1 MSYKKINSS
10 VIELLTIRNSSL
22 INSLNYFILSEFTK
36 NNKPYSIISK
46 GSPIKPK
53 LKSIMLPKNMSKIV
67 DNKLG
72 VFVDVDE
79 SNIIYLVSFYLALF
93 SDEIN
98 QFLNKKREY
107 ESMLYSNRYD
117 EAMEILDNIEQDIC
131 VTLWG
136 IKQKLVINDLIGGL
150 EQNKLYLE
158 SISKKAQGKAYIEII
173 FNWYSVMSENKTSYD
188 NYQNSIKKYFDNSE
202 GSMVT
207 YLRYKL
213 DLEYQ
218 LDYKNFSSIIQIES
232 FSSVIDL
239 YLSFIDLYPQ
249 FLFIND
255 IKSLPSVFITCAK
268 AINDNR
274 IHNLLVQF
282 GEGAAI
288 LEKKLKKELDSG
300 YYNVIE
306 KYSVGEYEYVNSYLA
321 DYLEKEISDFQSRTI
336 YVKSLIQSHQKQETL
351 NGITKYMY
359 SMYALNEDYF
369 KSRQNILKYR
379 KQYKGTTWEPKIIS
393 FLNRREAVS
402 DSISK
407 MEISSY
413 LNDINL
419 TPNFSNIISS
429 SVVKRG
435 FTQKMKEYFP
445 ITNSV
450 INHNNTNLI
459 TDEFRK
465 KYMELG
471 NTKIEIQEIYENL
484 EMMIFNE
491 KYSLFSRERAAF
503 RLSELLLK
511 KEEYYKYILLVVKLY
526 FENNLLIGRMN
537 LNDCFLKIKR
547 RPSKEIKDSV
557 CYPIFIYLCDT
568 SDKRTKTIAIANF
581 LDANKI
587 FEINQLLQ
595 LEFEKRQ
602 KVFFLFKV
610 LDLYSLKKDVRFLD
624 KSSNAEEVR
633 ITVLNWLIAEDK
645 ENKRIYHDEINEINK
660 QIALKERVNRI
671 NKSKIFVD
679 TQKIYSENK
688 NLWEEDYANY
698 IETKKFDRQIYS
710 SNVENLKG
718 LSDIDYFRK
727 ITRGINS
734 EIKNDLVYHQEI
746 LMLKNLLN
754 KILDELLISTSH
766 GLETYLSSRI
776 RHGYAKNHLTNVFY
790 KYNLMSKSDSADNQ
804 NYYINDYW
812 DNKNYTNKEHF
823 NNFKNLISEF
833 TRKIDTKVNSIN
845 SEWVQIK
852 RDKNDNGLFDYTDLL
867 DIFIVGSHSI
877 KFRNFRDLFEQFV
890 QIFWEKSDI
899 NLKELRLV
907 VNSDLKIYFYDSLD
921 DLEKNISD
929 IDKSGIETIISECL
943 TNINLCRTGIESV
956 INDFS
961 EVFEKPNVE
970 HTNFTMSELCETAL
984 SISEK
989 MFRYFNQIII
999 HSHVT
1004 TTEMIEG
1011 SYFPHFIDSLGI
1023 LINNAIEHSGF
1034 PNLSGLE
1041 LSIDVSNVIDGTDE
1055 WLFYKDIFSKKEI
1068 DICTGS
1074 VFTNITVKNN
1084 LSSHIDITLLEKRIK
1099 NAFEEADSF
1108 DNIKELIQ
1116 GEGGTGIIK
1125 LANIFKN
1132 KVPAAF
1138 VILYEVQTDFI
1149 SISIIFDNEAII
1161 SKKEGM

>member
-1 MSYKKINSS
+1 MSYKKVNSS
-10 VIELLTIRNSSL
+10 LIELMTVRNSSL

-36 NNKPYSIISK
+36 NKKAYSIISK
-46 GSPIKPK
+46 RNLIKPK
-53 LKSIMLPKNMSKIV
+53 LKSLMLPKNMSKII

-72 VFVDVDE
+72 LFWDADE
-79 SNIIYLVSFYLALF
+79 SNTIYLVSFYLILF

-107 ESMLYSNRYD
+107 ESMLYSGRYT
-117 EAMEILDNIEQDIC
+117 EAMEILDNIEKDIC
-131 VTLWG
+131 ITLWG

-173 FNWYSVMSENKTSYD
+173 FNWYSVMSENTTSYD
-188 NYQNSIKKYFDNSE
+188 NYQNSIKKFFDNSE
-202 GSMVT
+202 GSMST

-218 LDYKNFSSIIQIES
+218 LDFGDFSSIIQIES

-249 FLFIND
+249 FVFINN
-255 IKSLPSVFITCAK
+255 IESLPSVFVMCAK
-268 AINDNR
+268 TIHDNR
-274 IHNLLVQF
+274 LNNLLFQF
-282 GEGAAI
+282 GEETEI
-288 LEKKLKKELDSG
+288 LESKFKEEVESG
-300 YYNVIE
+300 YSNIIE
-306 KYSVGEYEYVNSYLA
+306 KYSVGDYEYVNGYLSV
-321 DYLEKEISDFQSRTI
+321 YLEKEISDFQSRTI
-336 YVKSLIQSHQKQETL
+336 YVKSLIQSHQKKESL

-359 SMYALNEDYF
+359 SLYALDEDYF
-369 KSRQNILKYR
+369 KSRQTILKYR

-393 FLNRREAVS
+393 FLSRRETVS
-402 DSISK
+402 ASISK
-407 MEISSY
+407 MDVSSY
-413 LNDINL
+413 LNDTNM
-419 TPNFSNIISS
+419 TPNFSNIIPS
-429 SVVKRG
+429 SVIKKR
-435 FTQKMKEYFP
+435 FIHKIEEYFP
-445 ITNSV
+445 LTNSI
-450 INHNNTNLI
+450 INYNDTKLI

-471 NTKIEIQEIYENL
+471 STTIEIKEIYENL
-484 EMMIFNE
+484 ETMIFNE
-491 KYSLFSRERAAF
+491 NYSLFSRERAAF

-526 FENNLLIGRMN
+526 FENNLLINRMN
-537 LNDCFLKIKR
+537 LNECFLKIKR
-547 RPSKEIKDSV
+547 RPSKEIKNSI
-557 CYPIFIYLCDT
+557 CYPIFMYLCDR
-568 SDKRTKTIAIANF
+568 SNKRTKTIAIANF
-581 LDANKI
+581 FDANNVV
-587 FEINQLLQ
+587 ELNQLLQ

-624 KSSNAEEVR
+624 NSKTAEEIR
-633 ITVLNWLIAEDK
+633 IIVLNWLISEDP
-645 ENKRIYHDEINEINK
+645 ENRKVYHDEINEINK
-660 QIALKERVNRI
+660 QIALKDRVSRI

-679 TQKIYSENK
+679 IQKIYSENK

-698 IETKKFDRQIYS
+698 IETKRFDRQIYS

-727 ITRGINS
+727 ITKGINS
-734 EIKNDLVYHQEI
+734 EIKNDLNYHQEI

-754 KILDELLISTSH
+754 KILDELLISTNH

-790 KYNLMSKSDSADNQ
+790 KYNLMSKSDSTDNQ

-812 DNKNYTNKEHF
+812 DNKNYINKEHF
-823 NNFKNLISEF
+823 NDFKKLMSEF
-833 TRKIDTKVNSIN
+833 TGRIDAKVNSIN

-852 RDKNDNGLFDYTDLL
+852 RDKNDNGLFNYTDLV
-867 DIFIVGSHSI
+867 DIFIVGSHTI

-890 QIFWEKSDI
+890 QLFWEKSDI
-899 NLKELRLV
+899 NLKILRSV
-907 VNSDLKIYFYDSLD
+907 VNNDLKKYFYDSLD
-921 DLEKNISD
+921 DLEKNITD
-929 IDKSGIETIISECL
+929 LDKSGVETIISECL
-943 TNINLCRTGIESV
+943 TNINLCRTGIEST

-970 HTNFTMSELCETAL
+970 HKNFTMGELCETAL

-989 MFRYFNQIII
+989 MFRNFNEININ
-999 HSHVT
+999 SDVT
-1004 TTEMIEG
+1004 ATEVIEG

-1034 PNLSGLE
+1034 PNLSDLE
-1041 LSIDVSNVIDGTDE
+1041 LSINVSTVVDGTDE
-1055 WLFYKDIFSKKEI
+1055 WLFYKDIFFTRKI
-1068 DICTGS
+1068 DIGTSS
-1074 VFTNITVKNN
+1074 VFNNITVKNN
-1084 LSSHIDITLLEKRIK
+1084 LSPHIDINLLENRIK

-1116 GEGGTGIIK
+1116 GEGGTGLIK

-1132 KVPAAF
+1132 KVPASF
-1138 VILYEVQTDFI
+1138 VILYKVQTEFL
-1149 SISIIFDNEAII
+1149 SISIIFDNETIM
-1161 SKKEGM
+1161 SKKEEI